1 MEIRPLMNPSLLVL
15 VFVLALSGCAGT
27 DTSPMP
33 VGPSLPPPQTV
44 VPVVPP
50 RNPAQ
55 WPGAEYTLTAASLSG
70 VIYEASA
77 GGNSPLAGAM
87 IYCELCGEITHT
99 WATTDLNGVYRF
111 PGELANGG
119 GVWLAPGKPTPITVG
134 GVGFDLRTWVG
145 QDLNVIITGDTR
157 LDVVL
162 LRR

>member
-1 MEIRPLMNPSLLVL
+1 MKSSLLL
-15 VFVLALSGCAGT
+15 VLALSGCAGS
-27 DTSPMP
+27 DPSPMP
-33 VGPSLPPPQTV
+33 AGPSLPPPQTV
-44 VPVVPP
+44 VPVVAP
-50 RNPAQ
+50 RNPAV
-55 WPGAEYTLTAASLSG
+55 WPGADYTLTAASLSG
-70 VIYEASA
+70 VIYESSA
-77 GGNSPLAGAM
+77 GGNSPLAGAV
-87 IYCELCGEITHT
+87 IYCELCGEETHT
-99 WATTDLNGVYRF
+99 WATTDVNGVYRF

>member
-1 MEIRPLMNPSLLVL
+1 MEIRPLTKSSLLVL
-15 VFVLALSGCAGT
+15 VLALSGCAGA
-27 DTSPMP
+27 DPGPMP
-33 VGPSLPPPQTV
+33 VGPSGTPPQTV

-55 WPGAEYTLTAASLSG
+55 WPGPDYTLTAASLSG
-70 VIYEASA
+70 VIYESTAR
-77 GGNSPLAGAM
+77 GNSPLAGAM

-99 WATTDLNGVYRF
+99 WATTDVNGIYRF

-145 QDLNVIITGDTR
+145 QDLNVLITGDTR